1 MMEES
6 NSFSNSTNSDSILIN
21 IKPPSEDNEKDEI
34 NRSEIK
40 SILRK
45 TYSTSKEDQK
55 KMSEIINKTLITLF
69 IVLCALPIIVCD
81 LYYAY
86 NDTSCVNDYANKI
99 IINLKTYLILSS
111 FNTILAIIL
120 IIFGMCMTSYKY
132 SNFINTS
139 IIIIPLIII
148 VICAL
153 FNIVWNIIGSIIFWG
168 GIYKTNNC
176 DNYITTYMF
185 VSLIIKL
192 FMNLIAILILK
203 NKKNKLI

>member
-1 MMEES
+1 MEEY

-21 IKPPSEDNEKDEI
+21 IKPPSKDNENDVI
-34 NRSEIK
+34 DTSEIK

-45 TYSTSKEDQK
+45 TQSSSKEDQQK
-55 KMSEIINKTLITLF
+55 INEIINKTLITLF
-69 IVLCALPIIVCD
+69 IVLCALPIIVSD

-86 NDTSCVNDYANKI
+86 NDTSCVNDYTNKI
-99 IINLKTYLILSS
+99 NINLKTYLILSS
-111 FNTILAIIL
+111 FNTILASIL

-148 VICAL
+148 IICAL

-176 DNYITTYMF
+176 DNFITTYMF

-203 NKKNKLI
+203 NKKNKFV